1 MNMINNSTWAERES
15 ARYFNLCRSLQEMK
29 QEKPK
34 SQEELLREL
43 EYYYES
49 NNGFSL
55 PEILLDK

>member
-1 MNMINNSTWAERES
+1 MINNSTWAERES

-29 QEKPK
+29 EQKPR

-43 EYYYES
+43 EYYES
-49 NNGFSL
+49 NNVFSL